1 MGYKTTLAKEQCY
14 IGAEVKDAYHSIDE
28 VSLIDGKAVIS
39 VGVYASRDSKYE
51 TAPLRVGNVTPHRT
65 VDDMLDSDGM
75 PISADAFDLSSF
87 TSIVFVPRARFTRPK
102 LGEYRLSITP
112 GKLFMGAMPYDLHS
126 QRETLYPVVKKLLG
140 HADAEDVFE
149 EVPED
154 DVHVESTDD
163 VS

>member
-14 IGAEVKDAYHSIDE
+14 IGAEVRDAYHSIDE

-51 TAPLRVGNVTPHRT
+51 TAPVRVGNVTPHRT
-65 VDDMLDSDGM
+65 VDDITDHNGL
-75 PISADAFDLSSF
+75 PVSADVFDLSSF
-87 TSIVFVPRARFTRPK
+87 TSIVFVPRASFTRPK
-102 LGEYRLSITP
+102 LGEYRLSIVP
-112 GKLFMGAMPYDLHS
+112 GKLFIGAMPYDLHS

-149 EVPED
+149 EVPEY
-154 DVHVESTDD
+154 DVPPESTDD

>member
-14 IGAEVKDAYHSIDE
+14 IGAEVRDAYHSIDE

-51 TAPLRVGNVTPHRT
+51 SSPVRVVNVTPHRT
-65 VDDMLDSDGM
+65 VDDVPDHDGL
-75 PISADAFDLSSF
+75 PVSADVFDLSSF
-87 TSIVFVPRARFTRPK
+87 TSIVFVPRSSFTRPK
-102 LGEYRLSITP
+102 LGEYRLSIAP
-112 GKLFMGAMPYDLHS
+112 GKLFIGAMPYDLHS
-126 QRETLYPVVKKLLG
+126 QRETLYPVIKKLLG

-149 EVPED
+149 EAPED
-154 DVHVESTDD
+154 DVPTESTDD

>member
-14 IGAEVKDAYHSIDE
+14 IGAEVKDAYHSIDK

-39 VGVYASRDSKYE
+39 LGVYASRDSKYE

-65 VDDMLDSDGM
+65 VDDVTDPDGLPVSSDV
-75 PISADAFDLSSF
+75 FDLSSF
-87 TSIVFVPRARFTRPK
+87 TSIVFVPRASFTRPK

>member
-14 IGAEVKDAYHSIDE
+14 IGVEVKDAYHSIDE
-28 VSLIDGKAVIS
+28 VSLIDGKAVIT

-51 TAPLRVGNVTPHRT
+51 TAPVRVGNATPHRT
-65 VDDMLDSDGM
+65 VDDAQCPDTIF
-75 PISADAFDLSSF
+75 PCADVFDISSF
-87 TSIVFVPRARFTRPK
+87 TSIVYVPRLNVMRPK
-102 LGEYRLSITP
+102 LGEYRLSVTP

-149 EVPED
+149 EVPEY
-154 DVHVESTDD
+154 DVPTESTDD
-163 VS
+163 LS